1 MAEPVIIGSE
11 NKFIKAATNKAMTLY
26 NVTSEP
32 GGTYTALCNTGTTSY
47 QVPVGKT
54 FRILGIDIWG
64 TNTSFGA
71 VQLWEHSSAGTAGGT
86 MVFDTENATDTNAKI
101 QTLPHFQTYIEITT
115 GNYINFYLE
124 QARQY
129 CIIYG
134 VEDDA

>member
-1 MAEPVIIGSE
+1 MAEPVIIGTE

-64 TNTSFGA
+64 SNTAFA
-71 VQLWEHSSAGTAGGT
+71 NVQLWEHSSAGSAGGT
-86 MVFDTENATDTNAKI
+86 MVFTTQNATDTNAKFS
-101 QTLPHFQTYIEITT
+101 TLPHFQTYIEIAT
-115 GNYINFYLE
+115 GDYINFYFSE
-124 QARQY
+124 SRQY